1 MNEPEAHFL
10 SSEAATALDLPEGP
24 VDMKNFLARASEKA
38 EALPMPANFTFHWLG
53 ITFAC
58 RAQETDDGARIR
70 MFAELGHIPYSA
82 ESRIDRLRTMTLL
95 KLSGHIADGDF
106 VTGPRQTLLFRSEF
120 VLPLPLNGSTLMG
133 SISAHLLK
141 VKPYLELGL
150 DLHNEE
156 VDVDD
161 EGNNT

>member
-24 VDMKNFLARASEKA
+24 VDMKDFLARASEKA

-53 ITFAC
+53 IMFAC

-70 MFAELGHIPYSA
+70 MFAELGQIPYSA
-82 ESRIDRLRTMTLL
+82 ESRINRLRTMALL
-95 KLSGHIADGDF
+95 KLSGHIADGEF

-120 VLPLPLNGSTLMG
+120 ALPLPLNGSTLMG

-141 VKPYLELGL
+141 VKPYLEFGL